1 MLIDINVD
9 TGEGFNNESKIIPLI
24 SSCNIACGG
33 HAGDLISIRE
43 VIQYAKLHN
52 TRVGAHP
59 SFIDKENFG
68 RKHINVNADDLFK
81 DLFTQIKRVVTI
93 SEKLGVKF
101 SYIKPHGALYHSV
114 CNDKSYAEILIN
126 LISIKMPKVCLMG
139 LPNCIAQELAKA
151 SGVGYI
157 REGFA
162 DRVYEE
168 DGSLRSRDLE
178 GAVIN
183 NKEEIRSQFLKLCK
197 GEPIKS
203 YSGKEILI
211 QVDSICFHGDHAG
224 AQENIEFVVNSTK
237 KYGIQIG
244 I

>member
-33 HAGDLISIRE
+33 HVGDLISIRKVLE
-43 VIQYAKLHN
+43 YAKLYN
-52 TRVGAHP
+52 TRIGAHP
-59 SFIDKENFG
+59 SFMDKENFG
-68 RKHINVNADDLFK
+68 RKHIDVKSDELFS

-93 SEKLGVKF
+93 SKKIGTKF

-114 CNDKSYAEILIN
+114 CNNKYYAEILIN
-126 LISIKMPKVCLMG
+126 LISLNMPEVLLMG
-139 LPNCIAQELAKA
+139 LPNCVAQELAKK

-157 REGFA
+157 KEGFA

-168 DGSLRSRDLE
+168 DGSLRSRKLK

-183 NKEEIRSQFLKLCK
+183 NKEEILSQFLKLCK
-197 GEPIKS
+197 GQPIKS

-211 QVDSICFHGDHAG
+211 QVDSICFHGDHDG
-224 AQENIEFVVNSTK
+224 AEENIEFIVNSAK
-237 KYGIQIG
+237 NYGIKIG
-244 I
+244 V

>member
-9 TGEGFNNESKIIPLI
+9 TGEGFNNESKIMPLI

-33 HAGDLISIRE
+33 HSGDLISISKVVR
-43 VIQYAKLHN
+43 YAKLYN
-52 TRVGAHP
+52 VRIGAHP
-59 SFIDKENFG
+59 SFMDKENFG
-68 RKHINVNADDLFK
+68 RKQIDVKADELFK
-81 DLFTQIKRVVTI
+81 DLFNQIKRVVTI

-114 CNDKSYAEILIN
+114 CNDKSYAEILID
-126 LISIKMPKVCLMG
+126 LISTNMPEVRLMG
-139 LPNCIAQELAKA
+139 LPNCVAQELAKA

-168 DGSLRSRDLE
+168 DGTLRSRNLE

-197 GEPIKS
+197 GQPIKS

-211 QVDSICFHGDHAG
+211 QVDSICFHGDHTG
-224 AQENIEFVVNSTK
+224 AKENIEFVVNSAK
-237 KYGIQIG
+237 NYGIQIG